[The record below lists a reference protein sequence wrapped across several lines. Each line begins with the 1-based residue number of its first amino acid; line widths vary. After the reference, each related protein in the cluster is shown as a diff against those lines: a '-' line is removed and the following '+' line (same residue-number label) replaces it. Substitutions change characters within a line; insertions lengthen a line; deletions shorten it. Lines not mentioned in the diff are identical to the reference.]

1 MGSSVASVGVE
12 MPKWVTKMTVAPR
25 RPLIVGRTD
34 SECKYAYDRK
44 AHVSKL
50 DKALHAAAPNNW
62 TVTSMKDDWKRDFAF
77 A

>member
-25 RPLIVGRTD
+25 RPLIVGVLTV
-34 SECKYAYDRK
+34 SANTPMIAK

-50 DKALHAAAPNNW
+50 DKAL
-62 TVTSMKDDWKRDFAF
+62 DEQLDRDQHER
-77 A
+77 

>member
-1 MGSSVASVGVE
+1 MGDQDDSGS
-12 MPKWVTKMTVAPR
+12 APSTHR
-25 RPLIVGRTD
+25 RRTD

-50 DKALHAAAPNNW
+50 DKALDPAAPNNW